1 MFTRAKRVI
10 CSIFAAAVMAAA
22 SVTAYADHTF
32 LLYGDGLCDEIK
44 ADFRDINGA
53 EGTFETQLG
62 DSTEEKYISLRFKLF
77 NEYLDAEFWNN
88 DDVMVSVDVKLE
100 TEGADVIGCIPG
112 FGDNWSW
119 VNPSDYIKLKY
130 GEWITISETGKH
142 FYPEFAKTSPSYLL
156 FQVRTN
162 WGAAAQGDVK
172 VSIRNFRITGGSSEQ
187 PIATTTPESTTTAE
201 TTTSAT
207 TTAVSEEP
215 AESGEITAEGSNE
228 PETVQAADTT
238 SGAPDPGPDP
248 DPSPEV
254 TSAATESAP
263 AVTNAATSI
272 STNATKSTSSEIKY
286 NELYEHESPIKMI
299 IIIVGVAV
307 FVSVG
312 SVIGYIIY
320 KKKKFY

>member
-10 CSIFAAAVMAAA
+10 CGIFAAAVMAAA
-22 SVTAYADHTF
+22 SVTAYADHTYQ
-32 LLYGDGLCDEIK
+32 LSGDGLCDEIK
-44 ADFRDINGA
+44 AASKEINGA
-53 EGTFETQLG
+53 EGTFETTFG

-142 FYPEFAKTSPSYLL
+142 FYTEFAKTSPSYLL

-172 VSIRNFRITGGSSEQ
+172 VSIRNFRITGGSAEQ
-187 PIATTTPESTTTAE
+187 PIATTAPESTTTAE

-215 AESGEITAEGSNE
+215 AESSEITAEGSNE

-248 DPSPEV
+248 SPEV

-263 AVTNAATSI
+263 AVTHAATSI